1 MTRQQLI
8 HFACIALFA
17 CGLSACST
25 PVTPTTPAAPND
37 STTVANIQA
46 HMTYLASDEL
56 EGRFPGTE
64 GHAKA
69 AQYLVDQFTQFGLA
83 PLGTDGYLQPVP
95 LRKGKL
101 DQNSPFLRLLPH
113 DQDDTIGETELAYP
127 KEFMMGINMNQTV
140 SQVTAE
146 AIFVGYGIVAS
157 ELGIDDYA
165 GLDVAGKIVV
175 RLPGKPPAL
184 QNDVGAHLAS
194 STKRTQ
200 YAEAAGAIGVIVIS
214 SPKQEETRPYSRQ
227 LNYIH
232 AERMDWLDTNGKA
245 SKASAQILASAYL
258 PIPSAQR
265 LFAYADRTLDEVY
278 DALAN
283 DQIPTGFALNT
294 TVAMGSE
301 SEHED
306 IVAPNV
312 VAVVEGSDPS
322 LKDEYVIYSAHYD
335 HLGIGKSV
343 KKDKINN
350 GAMDNAIGT
359 AVLLETARQFAQ
371 LPVKPKRSIIFI
383 AVTAEEKGLLGS
395 DYFAQNPTVPLS
407 SLVGNV
413 NLDMPLITYN
423 FADVIAFGAAHSS
436 MGELAKTATQQAN
449 IALTP
454 DPWPELNLFTRSD
467 HYSFVKQGIPAIFL
481 ISGITSFDEDDDA
494 PNALMNFLKTNYHT
508 PQDDMNQS
516 FKWEAADNFTRVNF
530 NIGMAVANQAER
542 PKWYAESFFGQTF
555 GKPYNQQ

>member
-1 MTRQQLI
+1 
-8 HFACIALFA
+8 
-17 CGLSACST
+17 
-25 PVTPTTPAAPND
+25 
-37 STTVANIQA
+37 
-46 HMTYLASDEL
+46 
-56 EGRFPGTE
+56 
-64 GHAKA
+64 
-69 AQYLVDQFTQFGLA
+69 
-83 PLGTDGYLQPVP
+83 
-95 LRKGKL
+95 
-101 DQNSPFLRLLPH
+101 
-113 DQDDTIGETELAYP
+113 
-127 KEFMMGINMNQTV
+127 
-140 SQVTAE
+140 
-146 AIFVGYGIVAS
+146 
-157 ELGIDDYA
+157 
-165 GLDVAGKIVV
+165 
-175 RLPGKPPAL
+175 
-184 QNDVGAHLAS
+184 
-194 STKRTQ
+194 
-200 YAEAAGAIGVIVIS
+200 
-214 SPKQEETRPYSRQ
+214 
-227 LNYIH
+227 
-232 AERMDWLDTNGKA
+232 
-245 SKASAQILASAYL
+245 
-258 PIPSAQR
+258 
-265 LFAYADRTLDEVY
+265 
-278 DALAN
+278 
-283 DQIPTGFALNT
+283 
-294 TVAMGSE
+294 MGSE